1 MPGGASERKL
11 RMKRVLLAFVAL
23 VAVVAIAYGYTVTRR
38 ERLYRLHVVQ
48 GDYASARGD
57 HFSAVGQFSDAIA
70 LKPDSMLGYLKR
82 GEAHRRRGELDAA
95 AADLERASA
104 LDPTAPRALDL
115 LGDVEAARGR
125 HGQAAERYAAS
136 ITLDDQSPRVF
147 YKLGV
152 SRHLEG
158 DPARAADALTNAVR
172 LDGRFAEAHYMLG
185 VSLREMHRAREAE
198 DALKRAVALAPALLV
213 AREELADLAGELG
226 RRGARIAELERL
238 LALDRTPTRYVDLA
252 LAHAASGD
260 PSRAVRLLGSGAER
274 YPDHAGIYL
283 ALGRVWLDVSQ
294 AEGDEIALSKAVQAL
309 QHAVSIEPS
318 ADALTALGRARL
330 ASLDAPQAE
339 RTLRQATDS
348 LPADPVAFLQLAEA
362 AERSGHIQAARRALV
377 DYRSLA
383 APDDPRHRTI
393 AERIGDLS
401 MRLSD
406 PRGAVRWFTTA
417 LEGGRATPGLLA
429 RLAQAQLLA
438 GETSA
443 ARATLTRILEKD
455 PENALA
461 RDLERRLKSPIPN
474 P

>member
-1 MPGGASERKL
+1 
-11 RMKRVLLAFVAL
+11 MKRALAAIVAL
-23 VAVVAIAYGYTVTRR
+23 IAVAAIVYGYTVTRR

-48 GDYASARGD
+48 GDFASVRGD
-57 HFSAVGQFSDAIA
+57 HFAAVGQFSDAIA
-70 LKPDSMLGYLKR
+70 MKPDSMLGYLKR
-82 GEAHRRRGELDAA
+82 GEAHRRRGELEAA

-104 LDPTAPRALDL
+104 LDPTAPRALEL
-115 LGDVEAARGR
+115 LGDVEGARGR
-125 HGQAAERYAAS
+125 HAQAAERYAAS
-136 ITLDDQSPRVF
+136 VTLDDQSPRVL

-158 DPARAADALTNAVR
+158 DPARAADALTKAVS
-172 LDGRFAEAHYMLG
+172 LDARFAEAHYMLG
-185 VSLREMHRAREAE
+185 VCLRELHRTREAE
-198 DALKRAVALAPALLV
+198 DALKRAVALAPTLLV
-213 AREELADLAGELG
+213 AREELADLDGALG

-238 LALDRTPTRYVDLA
+238 LALDRTPARYVELA

-260 PSRAVRLLGSGAER
+260 TPRAVRLLGIGAER

-283 ALGRVWLDVSQ
+283 ALGRIWLDLSQ
-294 AEGDEIALSKAVQAL
+294 AEGDHVALSKAVEAL
-309 QHAVSIEPS
+309 QHAVSMEPS

-330 ASLDAPQAE
+330 AALDAPQAE

-348 LPADPVAFLQLAEA
+348 LPAEPVAFLQLAEA

-383 APDDPRHRTI
+383 APDDPRQHTI

-401 MRLSD
+401 MRMSD
-406 PRGAVRWFTTA
+406 PRGAVQWYTA
-417 LEGGRATPGLLA
+417 ASEGGRATPGLLA

-438 GETSA
+438 GETA
-443 ARATLTRILEKD
+443 AAHATLTRILEKD

-461 RDLERRLKSPIPN
+461 RAIERRLKSPIPN